1 MRRRPVIIGL
11 SVLAT
16 ILGVVGLPEK
26 VQALWEILRVMEHE
40 WVRWLFL
47 AVGMSGLVYAYL
59 YDLPYAREKEWRH
72 PWRSR
77 RLWAARRAALQ
88 NSGGGIYIAK
98 LIGGTRTKEEAEEIL
113 DIYNDAAD
121 RTNEGSVYASYA
133 HALVRFGH
141 LLVAGGALI
150 AADRDE
156 SIENKELDA
165 GMDRLFYPQD
175 DGNPVHRNAPRSTKI
190 ERDTDYTDEDRELWE
205 HELRHEIYAAQA
217 MLRIGSYARVNWKW
231 INWKAETLGIDRE
244 RVHRIVNAAQAGFD
258 WDSAVSDYG
267 AQWYVATGGRGSY

>member
-16 ILGVVGLPEK
+16 ILGVVGLPDK
-26 VQALWEILRVMEHE
+26 AQALWEILRVMDHE

-77 RLWAARRAALQ
+77 RLWAARK
-88 NSGGGIYIAK
+88 GGF
-98 LIGGTRTKEEAEEIL
+98 
-113 DIYNDAAD
+113 D
-121 RTNEGSVYASYA
+121 
-133 HALVRFGH
+133 
-141 LLVAGGALI
+141 
-150 AADRDE
+150 
-156 SIENKELDA
+156 
-165 GMDRLFYPQD
+165 
-175 DGNPVHRNAPRSTKI
+175 RNAPRSTKI

-217 MLRIGSYARVNWKW
+217 MLRIDSYAMVNWKW

-258 WDSAVSDYG
+258 WDSAVSDMERNG
-267 AQWYVATGGRGSY
+267 MSRQAAEEVTERLAIDITAARTLERDLSDVRERAQLIWAIVALVAIISAGIFAALYWSWLSVTADSVYQCLTQVV